1 MDIETVQITINI
13 EKEVY
18 EDALLLS
25 KRQNSQLNNSINA
38 YIRDGVK
45 NTYIKYPNLKG
56 EK

>member
-25 KRQNSQLNNSINA
+25 KRQNSSFNNSINA

-56 EK
+56 E